1 MVRGFVDLFGGY
13 GHAMRKGGWDK
24 EWDSGEQ
31 MRAKGRVEYYCR
43 CYGVTSSHIWDETSI
58 KVDKQADDTRKQ
70 ICTLAHTHKHTHP
83 YNACMYTT
91 RTHTHTHID
100 TCALTH
106 THSLFPE
113 TEQAIHKRLGDRAGG
128 RADEWT
134 NGQVYATA
142 LPHKFWIGLTGGENE
157 MNKDYAE

>member
-1 MVRGFVDLFGGY
+1 MHVYHTDT
-13 GHAMRKGGWDK
+13 HA
-24 EWDSGEQ
+24 
-31 MRAKGRVEYYCR
+31 
-43 CYGVTSSHIWDETSI
+43 
-58 KVDKQADDTRKQ
+58 
-70 ICTLAHTHKHTHP
+70 
-83 YNACMYTT
+83 YTYRYM
-91 RTHTHTHID
+91 RTHTH
-100 TCALTH
+100 TH